1 MSTNIDPILE
11 EAAEEAE
18 ELMRAMEDC
27 GFDGCCVAW
36 SNNYWVLFVE
46 GVVTLACYGECPLEA
61 IDALHKRVVDSFYRE
76 PIQA

>member
-27 GFDGCCVAW
+27 GFDGCC
-36 SNNYWVLFVE
+36 
-46 GVVTLACYGECPLEA
+46 GECPLEA